1 MEQKFLARERN
12 RKNHV
17 KEVINKQREREN
29 KARKVREKS
38 CVELEGSIIHV
49 DDTYSSGG
57 DSQRIVCFC
66 TFSVHTVNLHN
77 KTSYLYVNTKFRIYY
92 FWQSSVDIAFKLLIQ
107 PHHQA
112 L

>member
-1 MEQKFLARERN
+1 MEQKFLASERN

-17 KEVINKQREREN
+17 KEVINKQLEREK

-49 DDTYSSGG
+49 DETYSSGG
-57 DSQRIVCFC
+57 DSEGMVSFAL
-66 TFSVHTVNLHN
+66 FLVHT
-77 KTSYLYVNTKFRIYY
+77 KTSYYCVNINSKHEVPNLLAVICEHCFQTFM
-92 FWQSSVDIAFKLLIQ
+92 QPSV
-107 PHHQA
+107 QA